1 MISQDILIY
10 IIGSLFLL
18 LLLLVILRS
27 NLKNKNLLS
36 KINKLENRNLIQ
48 VQNQRVLDSIDL
60 LFENEFKTNE
70 NLCNSIR
77 IATESETVVLSVMNP
92 QNGSFQAINSS
103 SYKQID
109 VSNFEP
115 EYDDKKTLAIVTGI
129 EGTSKVLDNK
139 NNECFPEWFNEL
151 EFEQIISLPIING
164 FETYGCIY
172 IFLRNR
178 NEGELLEKKLKNSS
192 LLIKIFQNSLS
203 ENKQQNEIIKT
214 KENKKNINNIIPIF
228 YDDNLQTIRF
238 ENNEIALSNSEYLI
252 ISKLLSKNGD
262 LLLYEDIEKILWPNN
277 KGINKTAMRLHIHR
291 LREKTNSITSNKDF
305 IKTQRGKGIF
315 IDLTL
320 F

>member
-10 IIGSLFLL
+10 LIGSLFLL
-18 LLLLVILRS
+18 LLLVVILRS
-27 NLKNKNLLS
+27 NLKNKNLIS

-60 LFENEFKTNE
+60 LFENEFKPNE

-77 IATESETVVLSVMNP
+77 IATESETVILSVMNP
-92 QNGSFQAINSS
+92 QNGSIQAINSS

-139 NNECFPEWFNEL
+139 NNEYFPEWFNEL

-203 ENKQQNEIIKT
+203 ENKEQNEIIKT

-262 LLLYEDIEKILWPNN
+262 LLLYEEIEKILWPNN

>member
-1 MISQDILIY
+1 M
-10 IIGSLFLL
+10 
-18 LLLLVILRS
+18 RS
-27 NLKNKNLLS
+27 NLKNKNLIS

-60 LFENEFKTNE
+60 LFENEFKPNE

-77 IATESETVVLSVMNP
+77 IATESETVILSVMNP

-139 NNECFPEWFNEL
+139 NNEYFPEWFNEL

-203 ENKQQNEIIKT
+203 ENKEQNEIIKT

-262 LLLYEDIEKILWPNN
+262 LLLYEEIEKILWPNN

>member
-1 MISQDILIY
+1 MISQHILIY
-10 IIGSLFLL
+10 LIGSLFLI
-18 LLLLVILRS
+18 LLLVIIFRS

-60 LFENEFKTNE
+60 LFENEFKANE

-77 IATESETVVLSVMNP
+77 IATESQTVVLSVMNP
-92 QNGSFQAINSS
+92 KNGSFQAINSS
-103 SYKQID
+103 SSTQID

-129 EGTSKVLDNK
+129 EGTSKVFDNK
-139 NNECFPEWFNEL
+139 NNESFPEWFNKL
-151 EFEQIISLPIING
+151 EFEQIISIPIING

-172 IFLRNR
+172 IFLKTK
-178 NEGELLEKKLKNSS
+178 NEGELLEKKLKSTN
-192 LLIKIFQNSLS
+192 LLIKIFQNSLL
-203 ENKQQNEIIKT
+203 ENREQNEVIKT
-214 KENKKNINNIIPIF
+214 NENKKNTNNIIPIF

-252 ISKLLSKNGD
+252 ISKLIIKNGD

-277 KGINKTAMRLHIHR
+277 KDINKTAMRLHIHR

-315 IDLTL
+315 IDLSL